1 MEADTFNVVKDIEQV
16 GLDGVGVRGLAQYL
30 QQCRVR
36 HKKEPREQQ
45 TLLLQVPISHTITH
59 TTKG

>member
-16 GLDGVGVRGLAQYL
+16 GLDGVGVRGLAQNL
-30 QQCRVR
+30 QQGRVR
-36 HKKEPREQQ
+36 HKEEPREQQ